1 MFESFKR
8 RDFRW
13 IWLSTFA
20 SFMAFG
26 MQMLTRGWLVLR
38 LSNDSPLALSFVM
51 AAFTLPATVVA
62 LIGGAL
68 ADRIPKKY
76 ILLFS
81 LGINILVTGILATLD
96 LTDLIR
102 FWHVIVLSV
111 ISGSMDAINLPSRT
125 SIISELVP
133 KDLLLNAVSLSNSS
147 NNLTRI
153 IGPAL
158 AGMLITVIDTAG
170 VFYFIS
176 GCYLLSVLCVYRV
189 NLTTLPSRK
198 EPKSIM
204 GDIIGGLKY
213 AAKEPTMLGL
223 LIIIIMPLF
232 FGFSI
237 QSLLPAWAREALNVQ
252 SQGLGALMMSL
263 GAGALTG
270 TLILAA
276 LQNLKK
282 RGVWMLLTAI
292 GWGITMAVFSQSASY
307 TVAVPLLYAVGIF
320 NAVHTSLH
328 MTLMQVY
335 SSPEMRGRMMS
346 LVVMTFGLTPIS
358 ALPFGAIA
366 EKIGTPNALGLSG
379 VLLCVTITIFGIAY
393 PKFRKIE

>member
-1 MFESFKR
+1 M
-8 RDFRW
+8 
-13 IWLSTFA
+13 A
-20 SFMAFG
+20 SY
-26 MQMLTRGWLVLR
+26 
-38 LSNDSPLALSFVM
+38 
-51 AAFTLPATVVA
+51 TLPATFMS

-76 ILLFS
+76 ILFFS
-81 LGINILVTGILATLD
+81 QGINILVTSILATLD

-102 FWHVIVLSV
+102 FWHVIILSV
-111 ISGSMDAINLPSRT
+111 ISGSMDAMNLPSRT

-133 KDLLLNAVSLSNSS
+133 EDILLNAVSLSNSS

-158 AGMLITVIDTAG
+158 AGMLIPIINTAG

-176 GCYLLSVLCVYRV
+176 GCYLLSVLCVYRI
-189 NLTTLPSRK
+189 NLTTLPSRE
-198 EPKSIM
+198 EPRSIM
-204 GDIIGGLKY
+204 SDITGGLKY
-213 AAKEPTMLGL
+213 AAKEPIMLGL
-223 LIIIIMPLF
+223 IIIVIMPLF
-232 FGFSI
+232 FGFTI
-237 QSLLPAWAREALNVQ
+237 QSLLPAWAREALDVQ

-276 LQNLKK
+276 FQNLKK
-282 RGVWMLLTAI
+282 RGTWLLLTAI
-292 GWGITMAVFSQSASY
+292 GWGITLAVFSQSTSY
-307 TVAVPLLYAVGIF
+307 NIALPLLYVVGMF

-346 LVVMTFGLTPIS
+346 LVVMTFGLTPLS

-379 VLLCVTITIFGIAY
+379 VLLCVTIIIFGIVY
-393 PKFRKIE
+393 PKFRTIE